1 MTSGGMDPTRLALL
15 ALAAVVA
22 GAINSVAGGG
32 SLISWPA
39 AVAAGLSPVTA
50 SATNTVALAPG
61 VLASAWAYRR
71 ELEGNAR
78 LALLLTLP
86 AAAGGLAGATLLLA
100 APPRVFELVVPW
112 LVLAATLTL
121 VLKDVLWRKAAAAGG
136 RSTRRRVAGVGLGL
150 TLMAV
155 YGGYFGAGI
164 GIITL
169 ALLALLH
176 RMSIHQMNA
185 MKTIITGGLNGVA
198 AVYFLSRGA
207 AHLPAAGAMLVG
219 SLSGGFG
226 GAALA
231 RRVDPRKVR
240 WLVVAIGVALS
251 GVLAVRYWG

>member
-1 MTSGGMDPTRLALL
+1 MTWGWMDPTRLVLL
-15 ALAAVVA
+15 ALAAGVA

-71 ELEGNAR
+71 ELSGNGR
-78 LALLLTLP
+78 LTLLLTLP

-112 LVLAATLTL
+112 LVLGATLTL
-121 VLKDVLWRKAAAAGG
+121 VLKDVLWRRASAAGG
-136 RSTRRRVAGVGLGL
+136 KTTRRRIAGVAFGL

-198 AVYFLSRGA
+198 AVYFLWRGA
-207 AHLPAAGAMLVG
+207 AYLPAAGAMLVG

-231 RRVDPRKVR
+231 RRVDPKKVR
-240 WLVVAIGVALS
+240 WLVVGIGVVLSAL
-251 GVLAVRYWG
+251 LAVRYWG